1 MVLRYDTCIHI
12 YIIVKS
18 LCSYLLE
25 KIIYIQHNTMNFHF
39 PRSCTAWSLRQG
51 IALVLPGPHDTDG
64 IIPSGSEGPRK
75 KWQWGHGEWKKK
87 PTYLWIHQTAQALS
101 HLDGGFKILSLMV
114 DISDTDLLLCQTQG
128 TTVSPVL
135 GYLIVDPAVC
145 IEE

>member
-1 MVLRYDTCIHI
+1 
-12 YIIVKS
+12 
-18 LCSYLLE
+18 
-25 KIIYIQHNTMNFHF
+25 MNFHF

-51 IALVLPGPHDTDG
+51 IALVLPGTARYGRDHSLGFRRPPEEMAMGGTG
-64 IIPSGSEGPRK
+64 NGK
-75 KWQWGHGEWKKK
+75 KT
-87 PTYLWIHQTAQALS
+87 TYLWIHQTAQALS

-128 TTVSPVL
+128 TTVSPIL